1 MISVAIVGPES
12 TGKTT
17 LAKSLAKHF
26 KTVWVEEYAREYL
39 MASNGSYEQ
48 RDLLQIAAG
57 QLELIKARSK
67 NARDLIFLDTD
78 LLVIKIWSEFK
89 YQNCDPWIEQQ
100 LEMNRAD
107 LYLLTDFDIPY
118 EYDPLRES
126 PNKRG
131 ELFEIYKN
139 SLEESGSN
147 FQIVKGDHS
156 DRLDQAIGY
165 INLIL

>member
-26 KTVWVEEYAREYL
+26 KTLWVEEYAREYL
-39 MASNGSYEQ
+39 TALDGPYEQ
-48 RDLLQIAAG
+48 RDLLHIAAG
-57 QLELIKARSK
+57 QLELAKTRSK
-67 NARDLIFLDTD
+67 GARNLIFLDTD

-89 YQNCDPWIEQQ
+89 YGNCDPWIEQQ

-107 LYLLTDFDIPY
+107 LYLLTDFNIPY

-131 ELFEIYKN
+131 ELFEIYQE
-139 SLEESGSN
+139 SLEKSGSN
-147 FQIVKGDHS
+147 YKVVKGDHS
-156 DRLDQAIGY
+156 DRLDQAIEY

>member
-1 MISVAIVGPES
+1 MISIAIVGPES

-26 KTVWVEEYAREYL
+26 KTIWIEEYAREYL
-39 MASNGSYEQ
+39 TALNGSYEQ
-48 RDLLQIAAG
+48 SDLLQIAAG
-57 QLELIKARSK
+57 QLELTKTGSK
-67 NARDLIFLDTD
+67 NAGNLIFLDTD
-78 LLVIKIWSEFK
+78 LLVIKVWSEFK
-89 YQNCDPWIEQQ
+89 YGNCDPWIEQQ

-126 PNKRG
+126 PNMRG
-131 ELFEIYKN
+131 ELFEIYKMN
-139 SLEESGSN
+139 LEESGSN
-147 FQIVKGDHS
+147 FRVIKGDHS
-156 DRLDQAIGY
+156 DRLDQAIDH